1 MSEVMDILFKVI
13 GGLGIFLYGMES
25 MSEGM
30 QKLAGERLK
39 KIISALTTNRLMAV
53 LVGIVAT
60 VIVQSSSVT
69 TVMVIGFVNALLM
82 NLSQA
87 LGVILGANIGTT
99 VTGWVLVL
107 KIGKYGLPMAGVGA
121 LMGMFSKDSKGKY
134 RAMLIMGLGMIFFG
148 LELMSDGFK
157 PLRSM
162 PEFIE
167 MFQKFHVTGFGTL
180 LMVATVGALLTAL
193 VQSSSA
199 TLGITITLAAQGL
212 IDVNTGVALVLGLN
226 VGTTITALL
235 ASIGA
240 KPNAKRAAY
249 AHTIINIAGILWML
263 PIYNQYLLFLNRF
276 VDSATETTKYLATAH
291 TVFNIVNALLFVP
304 LLPIMAKLLEKFVKS
319 EEEIEKSFT
328 HLDSRLLDTPS
339 LALDVG
345 KKEILSLDNTIK
357 GMFEYLKE
365 AIGTELGA
373 EDRKVKMIFET
384 ENRIDLI
391 QKEMFGYLKELLKKD
406 MLDTNI
412 DKARNQLA
420 LVDEYESVSDYVTDI
435 TKLHL
440 KLKENGMS
448 LNSDKKAA
456 IYGLQDEIEEF
467 LTFVT
472 GAYKDNK
479 SDIMIE
485 AVNKSNDITIK
496 FKKLRD
502 EHVTRI
508 VEEDIDPMVSAMY
521 MDILTNYRK
530 LKNHIYH
537 IAEVIAGEKAI

>member
-1 MSEVMDILFKVI
+1 MPGVMDILLKVV

-39 KIISALTTNRLMAV
+39 KIISALTTNRFMAL
-53 LVGIVAT
+53 LVGVVAT

-107 KIGKYGLPMAGVGA
+107 KIGKYGLPMAGLGA
-121 LMGMFSKDSKGKY
+121 LMGIFSKDSRGKY
-134 RAMLIMGLGMIFFG
+134 KSMLIMGLGMIFFG
-148 LELMSDGFK
+148 LELMSDGFR

-167 MFQKFHVTGFGTL
+167 LFQRFHVTNFGTL
-180 LMVATVGALLTAL
+180 IMVATVGALLTAL

-212 IDVNTGVALVLGLN
+212 IDVRTGVALVLGLN

-249 AHTIINIAGILWML
+249 AHTIINVVGIMWIL
-263 PIYNQYLLFLNRF
+263 PIYNQYLMFLDRF
-276 VDSATETTKYLATAH
+276 TDPVVETTRYLATAH

-304 LLPIMAKLLEKFVKS
+304 FLPLLSRLLEKFVKG
-319 EEEIEKSFT
+319 EEKVERKFT
-328 HLDSRLLDTPS
+328 HLDSRILETPS

-345 KKEILSLDNTIK
+345 KKEIVSLDNVIK

-365 AIGTELGA
+365 AIGANLGS
-373 EDRKVKMIFET
+373 EDKKVRMVFET
-384 ENRIDLI
+384 EDRIDLI

-406 MLDTNI
+406 MLDSNV

-420 LVDEYESVSDYVTDI
+420 LVDEYESLSDYITDI
-435 TKLHL
+435 MKLHL
-440 KLKENGMS
+440 KLKGNQLT
-448 LNSDKKAA
+448 LNTQKKSG
-456 IYGLQDEIEEF
+456 IYELQEEIEEF
-467 LTFVT
+467 LEFVAV
-472 GAYKDNK
+472 AYKNNQK
-479 SDIMIE
+479 DIMID
-485 AVNKSNDITIK
+485 AVNKSNRITAK

-502 EHVTRI
+502 EHLARI
-508 VEEDIDPMVSAMY
+508 VSGDVDPMVSSIY

-537 IAEVIAGEKAI
+537 IAEVISGEKAI

>member
-1 MSEVMDILFKVI
+1 MSEVMDILFKVV
-13 GGLGIFLYGMES
+13 GGLGVFLYGMES

-107 KIGKYGLPMAGVGA
+107 KIGKYGLPMAGIGA
-121 LMGMFSKDSKGKY
+121 LMGIFSKDSKGKY
-134 RAMLIMGLGMIFFG
+134 KAMLIMGLGMIFFG
-148 LELMSDGFK
+148 LEIMSDGFK

-167 MFQKFHVTGFGTL
+167 MFQKFHVTGFATL
-180 LMVATVGALLTAL
+180 LMVAAVGALLTAL

-249 AHTIINIAGILWML
+249 AHTIINVAGILWML

-319 EEEIEKSFT
+319 EDEIEKSFT
-328 HLDSRLLDTPS
+328 HLDVRLLDTPS

-373 EDRKVKMIFET
+373 EDKKVKMIFET

-448 LNSDKKAA
+448 LNSNKKTA
-456 IYGLQDEIEEF
+456 IYGLQDDIEQF

-537 IAEVIAGEKAI
+537 IAEVISGEKAI

>member
-1 MSEVMDILFKVI
+1 MPGIMDIVLKVV

-30 QKLAGERLK
+30 QRLAGERLK
-39 KIISALTTNRLMAV
+39 KIISALTTNRFMAL

-107 KIGKYGLPMAGVGA
+107 KIGKYGLPMAGLGA
-121 LMGMFSKDSKGKY
+121 LMGIFSRDSKGKY
-134 RAMLIMGLGMIFFG
+134 RSMLIMGLGMIFFG
-148 LELMSDGFK
+148 LELMSDGFR

-167 MFQKFHVTGFGTL
+167 LFQKFHVTGFGSL

-212 IDVNTGVALVLGLN
+212 IDVRTGVALVLGLN

-249 AHTIINIAGILWML
+249 AHTIINIVGIIWIL
-263 PIYNQYLLFLNRF
+263 PIYNQYLTFLDRF
-276 VDSATETTKYLATAH
+276 TDSAVETTRYLATAH
-291 TVFNIVNALLFVP
+291 TIFNIVNALLFVP
-304 LLPIMAKLLEKFVKS
+304 FLPLLSKLLEKFVKG
-319 EEEIEKSFT
+319 EEKVERKFT
-328 HLDSRLLDTPS
+328 HLDRRILETPS

-345 KKEILSLDNTIK
+345 KKEIVSLDNVIK

-365 AIGTELGA
+365 AIGANLDSEDKKVRMVFDTE
-373 EDRKVKMIFET
+373 D
-384 ENRIDLI
+384 RIDLI

-406 MLDTNI
+406 MLDTNV

-420 LVDEYESVSDYVTDI
+420 LVDEYESLSDYITDI
-435 TKLHL
+435 MKLHL
-440 KLKENGMS
+440 KLKENNLT
-448 LNSDKKAA
+448 LNAKKKSG
-456 IYGLQDEIEEF
+456 IYELQEEIEQFLEF
-467 LTFVT
+467 V
-472 GAYKDNK
+472 GEAYRNNRK
-479 SDIMIE
+479 DIMID
-485 AVNKSNDITIK
+485 AVNKSNKITSK

-502 EHVTRI
+502 EHLTRI
-508 VEEDIDPMVSAMY
+508 VNEDVDPMVSSIY

-530 LKNHIYH
+530 LKSHIYH
-537 IAEVIAGEKAI
+537 VAEVISGEKAI

>member
-1 MSEVMDILFKVI
+1 MSEVMDILFKVV
-13 GGLGIFLYGMES
+13 GGLGVFLYGMES

-107 KIGKYGLPMAGVGA
+107 KIGKYGLPMAGIGA
-121 LMGMFSKDSKGKY
+121 LMGIFSKDSKGKY
-134 RAMLIMGLGMIFFG
+134 KAMLIMGLGMIFFG
-148 LELMSDGFK
+148 LEIMSDGFK

-167 MFQKFHVTGFGTL
+167 MFQKFHVTGFATL
-180 LMVATVGALLTAL
+180 LMVAAVGALLTAL

-249 AHTIINIAGILWML
+249 AHTIINVAGILWML

-276 VDSATETTKYLATAH
+276 VDSAAETTKYLATAH

-319 EEEIEKSFT
+319 EDEIEKSFT
-328 HLDSRLLDTPS
+328 HLDVRLLDTPS

-373 EDRKVKMIFET
+373 EDKKVKMIFET

-448 LNSDKKAA
+448 LNSNKKTA
-456 IYGLQDEIEEF
+456 IYGLQDDIEQF

-537 IAEVIAGEKAI
+537 IAEVISGEKAI